1 MIRHYFKIALRN
13 LWKYKTQNFISVIG
27 LAVGLLCFSICM
39 YCSRFVET
47 TDHCFTN
54 YARIAELNLYD
65 LQTDTYFPVP
75 RLPCRKNSVLGLWE
89 KRKLFRV

>member
-65 LQTDTYFPVP
+65 LQTDTYFSGTQTALSEEL
-75 RLPCRKNSVLGLWE
+75 RT
-89 KRKLFRV
+89 